1 MRIPLE
7 HFTATPV
14 FALSPTTQC
23 NEKSGSP
30 SFSSS
35 SSSSAS
41 DAAASG
47 VFASSSSSSAASAV
61 RVSSDSH
68 GGQVGGL
75 ASYVAIARISP
86 EIK

>member
-35 SSSSAS
+35 SSSAS
-41 DAAASG
+41 DAAAASG
-47 VFASSSSSSAASAV
+47 VFASSSSSAASAV